1 MASKVYFADF
11 RCPSWRENLQQKLAR
26 LMMTAGFGD
35 IDMDGKYV
43 AIKMHF
49 GEPGNMAYLRPNWAK
64 TVADLV
70 KSQGGKPFL
79 TDCNTLYIGGRK
91 NALDH
96 MESAYVNGFTPYST
110 GCHII
115 IADGLKGN
123 DEVAVPVE
131 GGEYVREAKI
141 GRAVMDADVF
151 ISLTHFKG
159 HESTGFG
166 GTLKNIGMGCGSR
179 AGKMEQHASGHPAVQ
194 ESLCRGCHRCAKEC
208 GSDAITYDANNKAVI
223 DQTKCKG
230 CGRCIGAC
238 NFDAIYALCDSA
250 NEMLDRK
257 MAEYAAAVCHDRPTF
272 HISLVQDI
280 SPNCDCH
287 GENDAPILPDIGMFA
302 SFDPVALDQACA
314 DACLNAAPLPNSQ
327 LGQNLATPGWNCH
340 HDNFKD
346 SNPNIEW
353 KATLEQAEKVGMGTR
368 AYTLKKI

>member
-1 MASKVYFADF
+1 MEPAKVYFSDLRADEI
-11 RCPSWRENLQQKLAR
+11 STLEKLHR
-26 LMMTAGFGD
+26 LMKAAGFEQ
-35 IDMDGKYV
+35 IDFKDKYV
-43 AIKMHF
+43 AIKLHF
-49 GEPGNMAYLRPNWAK
+49 GEPGNMAYLRPNWAR
-64 TVADLV
+64 VVCDYVREL
-70 KSQGGKPFL
+70 GGKPFL
-79 TDCNTLYIGGRK
+79 TDCNTLYVGGRA

-96 MESAYVNGFTPYST
+96 LDSAMRNGYSPMTT
-110 GCHII
+110 GAQCI
-115 IADGLKGN
+115 IADGLKGE
-123 DEVAVPVE
+123 DYDLVPIR
-131 GGEYVREAKI
+131 GGKYLRAAKI
-141 GRAVMDADVF
+141 GRAIMDADIF
-151 ISLTHFKG
+151 ISLSHFKG

-166 GTLKNIGMGCGSR
+166 GAIKNIGMGCGSR

-194 ESLCRGCHRCAKEC
+194 EDLCRGCHRCAKEC
-208 GSDAITYDANNKAVI
+208 GSDAISYNEKNKAVI
-223 DQTKCKG
+223 DQDKCKG

-257 MAEYAAAVCHDRPTF
+257 MAEYAAAVCAGRPCF

-287 GENDAPILPDIGMFA
+287 CENDAPILPDIGMFA

-368 AYTLKKI
+368 AYTLKKV